1 MSVFSCVMNE
11 VQDVV
16 NQVTQNAQQVEDV
29 VGRIRGGMQPIQGG
43 AWTGQGAQAFIEEV
57 QSRLIPEIMALIA
70 SIGGFGGG
78 ITQALDIVG
87 QGDNDVFGVV
97 SSVADVFDSI
107 F

>member
-1 MSVFSCVMNE
+1 MSVFSCVMND
-11 VQDVV
+11 VQDVL
-16 NQVTQNAQQVEDV
+16 NQVTQNSQQVEDV
-29 VGRIRGGMQPIQGG
+29 VGHIRGGMQPIQGG
-43 AWTGQGAQAFIEEV
+43 GWTGQGAQAFIEEV

-70 SIGGFGGG
+70 SISGFGGG

-97 SSVADVFDSI
+97 SNVADIFDSI

>member
-1 MSVFSCVMNE
+1 MDE

-16 NQVTQNAQQVEDV
+16 GQVTRQAQQVEDM
-29 VGRIRGGMQPIQGG
+29 VGSVRGGMQPIMGG

-57 QSRLIPEIMALIA
+57 TTRLIPEVMALIA
-70 SIGGFGGG
+70 SIAGFGGG

-87 QGDNDVFGVV
+87 GADDAVFGVV
-97 SSVADVFDSI
+97 NNVGDIFDSI

>member
-16 NQVTQNAQQVEDV
+16 SQVTQNSQQVEDV

-43 AWTGQGAQAFIEEV
+43 GWTGQGAQAFIEEV

-70 SIGGFGGG
+70 SIAGFGGG
-78 ITQALDIVG
+78 ITQAMDIIG
-87 QGDNDVFGVV
+87 QGDNDVFNVV
-97 SSVADVFDSI
+97 SGVSDIFDSI